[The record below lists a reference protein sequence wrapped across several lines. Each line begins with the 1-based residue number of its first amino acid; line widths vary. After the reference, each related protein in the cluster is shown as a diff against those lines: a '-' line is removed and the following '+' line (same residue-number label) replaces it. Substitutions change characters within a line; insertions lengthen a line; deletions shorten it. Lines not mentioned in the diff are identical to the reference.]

1 MTPPTTYAAWSD
13 LLDRFGAGDDDALP
27 VMAAGRLEGGAGVSE
42 RWARRITNC
51 QNQRLNRLN
60 DQLAAM
66 LSRARDPM
74 TLSTTLIVTRRA
86 LDGLRAFAAVEAFP
100 AEVRTFLRD
109 QIDDWASRQQ
119 ASLERS
125 ASSSRNDRGL
135 KALRDTPLTS
145 APPASAPADIGT
157 APRPTGRRVVL

>member
-13 LLDRFGAGDDDALP
+13 LLDRFGAGDDDTLP
-27 VMAAGRLEGGAGVSE
+27 AMAAGRLEGGAGVSE
-42 RWARRITNC
+42 RWARRITDC

-74 TLSTTLIVTRRA
+74 ALSSTLIVTRRA
-86 LDGLRAFAAVEAFP
+86 LEGLRAFAAVEAFP
-100 AEVRTFLRD
+100 ADVRTFLKD

-119 ASLERS
+119 TSLERS
-125 ASSSRNDRGL
+125 ASSSRDDRSL
-135 KALRDTPLTS
+135 KTLRDTPLTS
-145 APPASAPADIGT
+145 APPAPTDAST
-157 APRPTGRRVVL
+157 ALRPTGRRVIL